1 MGYLNVSNISKSKYV
16 QVLVEWYMCF
26 FYDNLAIKYIHF
38 FTSSLDFESF
48 NIMKLFAR
56 FFDYVF
62 LAKMNGHNVP
72 LAYRI

>member
-1 MGYLNVSNISKSKYV
+1 V

-26 FYDNLAIKYIHF
+26 FYDNLAIKYTHF

-56 FFDYVF
+56 IFKLCLFG
-62 LAKMNGHNVP
+62 KNEES
-72 LAYRI
+72 